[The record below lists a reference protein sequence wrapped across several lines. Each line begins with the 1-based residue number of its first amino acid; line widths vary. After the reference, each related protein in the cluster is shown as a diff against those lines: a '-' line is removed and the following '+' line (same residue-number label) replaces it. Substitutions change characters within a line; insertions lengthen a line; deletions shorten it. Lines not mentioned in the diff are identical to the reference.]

1 MTEIYDPDLLVTFL
15 AVAETGSF
23 SQAARR
29 RGLRQSTVSQQV
41 RRLEAETRRR
51 LFDRDTHNVS
61 LTVDGQALTVL
72 AGEILAAYSRAERY
86 FSNTE
91 LRGRVRF
98 GASDDFALSSLLP
111 QVLRAFSSRHP
122 AVDLEMRVGFAADL
136 YQAMDEGALDLI
148 FAKRRVGDGRGRVV
162 WREDMVWIAAPDWRR
177 DPERPLPLVL
187 YPPRSITRE
196 AVLAAL
202 EKADVSWR
210 IACTCGSL
218 SGLVGAVLG
227 GLGVG
232 AQSARLKA
240 EGAVVVGPE
249 AGLPPLGETEF
260 VVVPALGRPSSSTP
274 PSSPLPPPPPPP
286 RRCRRWPT
294 RSWSLAALSIGRA
307 RPMTRQ
313 TCGTYNFDT

>member
-1 MTEIYDPDLLVTFL
+1 MMTETYDPDLLVTFL

-23 SQAARR
+23 SEAARR
-29 RGLRQSTVSQQV
+29 RGVRQSTVSQQV

-51 LFDRDTHNVS
+51 LFDRDTHKVS

-86 FSNTE
+86 FSNAE

-98 GASDDFALSSLLP
+98 GASEDFALSSLLP

-122 AVDLEMRVGFAADL
+122 GVDIEMTVGLAAEL
-136 YQAMDEGALDLI
+136 YERMDEGGLDLI
-148 FAKRRVGDGRGRVV
+148 FAKRRAGDGRGRVV
-162 WREDMVWIAAPDWRR
+162 WREEMVWISAPDWRR

-202 EKADVSWR
+202 EKANVSWR

-232 AQSARLKA
+232 AQSARLRA
-240 EGAVVVGPE
+240 EGTVAVGPE

-260 VVVPALGRPSSSTP
+260 VVVPALGRPSAPVQAMADTI
-274 PSSPLPPPPPPP
+274 LEF
-286 RRCRRWPT
+286 
-294 RSWSLAALSIGRA
+294 GRA
-307 RPMTRQ
+307 FHAEAPRGLRL
-313 TCGTYNFDT
+313 G

>member
-1 MTEIYDPDLLVTFL
+1 MTETYDPDLLVTFL

-23 SQAARR
+23 SEAARR

-51 LFDRDTHNVS
+51 LFDRDTHNVA

-86 FSNTE
+86 FSNAE

-98 GASDDFALSSLLP
+98 GASEDFALSSLLP

-122 AVDLEMRVGFAADL
+122 QVDLEMTVGLAADL
-136 YQAMDEGALDLI
+136 YQGMDEGALDLI
-148 FAKRRVGDGRGRVV
+148 FAKRRAGDGRGRMV
-162 WREDMVWIAAPDWRR
+162 WREEMVWIAAPDWRR

-202 EKADVSWR
+202 EKADIPWR

-227 GLGVG
+227 GLGVARNRRVSRRKERSPSVPRRG
-232 AQSARLKA
+232 CRRSAR
-240 EGAVVVGPE
+240 
-249 AGLPPLGETEF
+249 
-260 VVVPALGRPSSSTP
+260 RSSSL
-274 PSSPLPPPPPPP
+274 S
-286 RRCRRWPT
+286 RR
-294 RSWSLAALSIGRA
+294 SAGRA
-307 RPMTRQ
+307 RRSRRWRTRSSSSAARSMRKRPEARVSELHRKERSSAA
-313 TCGTYNFDT
+313 CGSA